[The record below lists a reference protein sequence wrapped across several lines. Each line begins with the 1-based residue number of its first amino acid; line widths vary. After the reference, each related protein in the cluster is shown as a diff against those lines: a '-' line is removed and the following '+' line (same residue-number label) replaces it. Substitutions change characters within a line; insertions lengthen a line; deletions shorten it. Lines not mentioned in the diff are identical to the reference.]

1 MRTEVRRRKVERTSP
16 TPRRGPGSRILRPP
30 TSDLPPSSLLPSS
43 VLAGAGRLSRMYT
56 LRFTRRL
63 LANVSGGVD
72 DDAAQAPTTALGDW
86 YVAPVLAKRRPLLLC
101 TSERSLLSV
110 MLPAED
116 MDELPEHLAVALV
129 GVLHRLD
136 VPRTAVAREID
147 AMTSGDT
154 GAAHNRSTL
163 GSMRGLAARAQAF
176 LAGSSGEVDV
186 AALYTHLGEYRSRA
200 AGPDTAAA
208 RAVALLT
215 ARPGDAG
222 RAASTERRR
231 G

>member
-1 MRTEVRRRKVERTSP
+1 
-16 TPRRGPGSRILRPP
+16 
-30 TSDLPPSSLLPSS
+30 
-43 VLAGAGRLSRMYT
+43 MYT

-63 LANVSGGVD
+63 LPDVAAGMRRRC
-72 DDAAQAPTTALGDW
+72 AQAPTTRPGRLVRGARARETAAA
-86 YVAPVLAKRRPLLLC
+86 APVH
-101 TSERSLLSV
+101 ERESLLSV

-116 MDELPEHLAVALV
+116 IDELPEHLAVALV

-163 GSMRGLAARAQAF
+163 GSMRGLAARARAF
-176 LAGSSGEVDV
+176 LAASRGEIDV

-222 RAASTERRR
+222 RAASTGRRR
-231 G
+231 R